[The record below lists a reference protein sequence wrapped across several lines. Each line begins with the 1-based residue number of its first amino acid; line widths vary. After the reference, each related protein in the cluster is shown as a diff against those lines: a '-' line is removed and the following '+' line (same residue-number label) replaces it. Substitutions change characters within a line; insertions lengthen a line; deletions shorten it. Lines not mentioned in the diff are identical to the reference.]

1 VRARTHL
8 VATAV
13 TAGAVGVLLAGGVAQ
28 PTGTNAAQ
36 AKASRIYTLRI
47 GDRVL
52 IPSVGQRCTVEVE
65 GGAPELFCSR
75 GHGARD
81 QVTFFRDNILV
92 WKVGNPDHEA
102 WSGKP

>member
-8 VATAV
+8 ATAIA
-13 TAGAVGVLLAGGVAQ
+13 AGAVGVSFAAGLGHLAA
-28 PTGTNAAQ
+28 GTNAAQ
-36 AKASRIYTLRI
+36 AKASRVYTLRM
-47 GDRVL
+47 GDLVL
-52 IPSVGQRCTVEVE
+52 IPSVGQRCDVEVE
-65 GGAPELFCSR
+65 GGAPEFFCSR
-75 GHGARD
+75 GHGARH

>member
-8 VATAV
+8 ATAIA
-13 TAGAVGVLLAGGVAQ
+13 AGAVGVSCASGLAHLA
-28 PTGTNAAQ
+28 GTNAAQ
-36 AKASRIYTLRI
+36 AKPSRVYTLRI
-47 GDRVL
+47 GDLVL
-52 IPSVGQRCTVEVE
+52 IPSVGQRCDVEVE

-75 GHGARD
+75 GHAARH
-81 QVTFFRDNILV
+81 QVTFFRDIILV